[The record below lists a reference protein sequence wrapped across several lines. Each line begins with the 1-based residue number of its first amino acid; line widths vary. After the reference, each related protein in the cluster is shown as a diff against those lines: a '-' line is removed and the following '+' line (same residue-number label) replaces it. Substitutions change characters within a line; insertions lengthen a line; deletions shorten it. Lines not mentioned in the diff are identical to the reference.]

1 MSAISSPWWAKLLGL
16 APVPAPP
23 HVFALEAGRLR
34 YGRFNR
40 ESGGFS
46 FAEAHAVELPADA
59 FHLGPLGGPLRDSD
73 LLRGRLALLLE
84 RLSQP
89 PREAS
94 LILPDAWLRVGFADA
109 GELPRDG
116 GARQEVLQFKLRRQ
130 VPYRVEELRVEAT
143 EVEPLAGQS
152 SEEPHR
158 YLLGF
163 AVEALLAQLEDV
175 FAERSIQLGLITNTS
190 LSALNA
196 LRGAESESAV
206 GLLLAREDGFVLALA
221 RRGLPLVHRFKS
233 WDGLPEGARAELV
246 VRDLRLTRSF
256 LEENLPGLSLG
267 RVVVAASTENETV
280 WRDWLAAGLGVAA
293 EPLSRAHLPQLL
305 GDLPPSWRE
314 AAALLGAAAL
324 EIS

>member
-1 MSAISSPWWAKLLGL
+1 
-16 APVPAPP
+16 
-23 HVFALEAGRLR
+23 
-34 YGRFNR
+34 
-40 ESGGFS
+40 
-46 FAEAHAVELPADA
+46 VELPADA
-59 FHLGPLGGPLRDSD
+59 FHLGPLGGPLRDAD

-84 RLSQP
+84 RLAQP

-94 LILPDAWLRVGFADA
+94 LILPDAWLRIGFADA

-152 SEEPHR
+152 GEEPHR

-196 LRGAESESAV
+196 LRGAESEVAV
-206 GLLLAREDGFVLALA
+206 GLLLGREDGFVLALA
-221 RRGLPLVHRFKS
+221 RRGLPFVHRFKS
-233 WDGLPEGARAELV
+233 WDGLPEAARAELV

-256 LEENLPGLSLG
+256 LDENLPGLALG
-267 RVVVAASTENETV
+267 RVVVSASNETETV
-280 WRDWLAAGLGVAA
+280 WRDWLAAGLGVVA

-305 GDLPPSWRE
+305 GDLPASWRD
-314 AAALLGAAAL
+314 ATALLGAAAL

>member
-1 MSAISSPWWAKLLGL
+1 VSAISSPWWAKLLGL

-40 ESGGFS
+40 EGGGFR
-46 FAEAHAVELPADA
+46 FAESHSVELPADA

-73 LLRGRLALLLE
+73 LLRGRLALVLE

-94 LILPDAWLRVGFADA
+94 LILPDAWLRIGFADA

-116 GARQEVLQFKLRRQ
+116 AARQAVLQFKLRRQ
-130 VPYRVEELRVEAT
+130 VPYRVEDLRVEAT

-163 AVEALLAQLEDV
+163 AVEALLAQIEDV
-175 FAERSIQLGLITNTS
+175 FAERSIQLGTITNTS
-190 LSALNA
+190 LSALGA
-196 LRGAESESAV
+196 LAGGAGEAGV
-206 GLLLAREDGFVLALA
+206 GLLLGRDDGFVLAVA
-221 RRGLPLVHRFKS
+221 RRGLPLVHRYKT
-233 WDGLPEGARAELV
+233 WDGLPEGARADLV

-256 LEENLPGLSLG
+256 LDQNLPGLSLG
-267 RVVVAASTENETV
+267 RVVVSASPENAAV
-280 WRDWLAAGLGVAA
+280 WRDWLAAGLEVRA
-293 EPLSRAHLPQLL
+293 EALSREHLPQLQ
-305 GDLPPSWRE
+305 GELPPNWRD
-314 AAALLGAAAL
+314 AAAMLGAAGL
-324 EIS
+324 EIA